1 MGTNDMQQVKQQTRL
16 ATTNSVINVI
26 EQFSKARALEL
37 DDYQKLCGVNA
48 LNYVGNLVED
58 ISTDLERDNVIS
70 VVQNLMYLRLNV
82 ANGEVALI
90 TRNSQ
95 KGKKLEMQV
104 MGFGYDALL
113 RNFGLNVRK
122 VHKAWLVREKD
133 EYIPSEYIGLKATE
147 PIWRRAKGSE
157 TERGKVV
164 RIVYPVEMTDGYVEY
179 LEGERESVK
188 ISLIAQA
195 KQNMMKAK
203 DKDQAEKLLRELEN
217 HTLDELVESP
227 EWRDKTITCKVW
239 DNGKWGESEVKIFN
253 DTYTGA
259 SRENMIERKM
269 RNHAIRKY
277 PRNLDNIYI
286 REAFESTYEEER
298 YNNKLVENIEEKTV
312 GKLDDEVKEKANQIV
327 VEVKPN
333 KAQVILEEEPQKQV
347 IIQQEVKVATPK
359 PQPKEVVVEN
369 AIDEDLENFFE

>member
-1 MGTNDMQQVKQQTRL
+1 MQQVKQQTRL

>member
-347 IIQQEVKVATPK
+347 IIQQEIKVATPK